1 MFVHDD
7 YVGVRKSGFHCKP
20 ASTWNEQICTEDEGM
35 LAEFSVVPIG
45 KGESVSQYV
54 AECIKIVEDSGIT
67 YKINPMGTVLE
78 GDYDEVMAVI
88 RKCHMRVMELCPR
101 VITSV
106 KIDDRKGA
114 RNALQRKITSVEEK
128 VGKELKK

>member
-1 MFVHDD
+1 
-7 YVGVRKSGFHCKP
+7 
-20 ASTWNEQICTEDEGM
+20 M

>member
-1 MFVHDD
+1 
-7 YVGVRKSGFHCKP
+7 
-20 ASTWNEQICTEDEGM
+20 M

-45 KGESVSQYV
+45 KDESVSQYV
-54 AECIKIVEDSGIT
+54 AECMKIVELSGVA

-78 GDYDEVMAVI
+78 GDYDVVMTVI

-101 VITSV
+101 VATTV
-106 KIDDRKGA
+106 RIDDRKGVQ
-114 RNALQRKITSVEEK
+114 NALEKKIASVEEK